1 MKNLLLHPTPIGT
14 VGIVE
19 NGRAITDILFEEQLP
34 GHAVRHT
41 TLLLE
46 RAAKQLDE
54 YFAGKRTSFDLPLE
68 PEGTPYRKKVWQ
80 VLTEIPYGQTMTY
93 GEIARRT
100 GNPQASRAV
109 GGANHHNPIPIVI
122 PCHRV
127 IGAGGKLTGYAG
139 GLVPARP
146 RKEQAAE
153 IKNEGRSENS
163 GLFRRLCSAS
173 RRLEHIFAYAAK
185 RAAPIVGQI
194 FESGAGSDAA
204 VRITDRRVID
214 VVTNCATILF
224 HSPKIFRLS
233 ETVFLQI

>member
-34 GHAVRHT
+34 GDAVQHT
-41 TLLLE
+41 TPLLE
-46 RAAKQLDE
+46 QAAKQLDE
-54 YFAGKRTSFDLPLE
+54 YFTGKRPSFDLPLE

-139 GLVPARP
+139 GLP
-146 RKEQAAE
+146 RKEFLLALE
-153 IKNEGRSENS
+153 RN
-163 GLFRRLCSAS
+163 RL
-173 RRLEHIFAYAAK
+173 
-185 RAAPIVGQI
+185 
-194 FESGAGSDAA
+194 
-204 VRITDRRVID
+204 
-214 VVTNCATILF
+214 
-224 HSPKIFRLS
+224 PK
-233 ETVFLQI
+233 

>member
-109 GGANHHNPIPIVI
+109 GGASHHNPIPIVI

-139 GLVPARP
+139 GLP
-146 RKEQAAE
+146 RKEFLLALE
-153 IKNEGRSENS
+153 RN
-163 GLFRRLCSAS
+163 RL
-173 RRLEHIFAYAAK
+173 
-185 RAAPIVGQI
+185 
-194 FESGAGSDAA
+194 
-204 VRITDRRVID
+204 
-214 VVTNCATILF
+214 
-224 HSPKIFRLS
+224 PK
-233 ETVFLQI
+233 

>member
-19 NGRAITDILFEEQLP
+19 NGRAITDILFETNSP
-34 GHAVRHT
+34 GMPSGIRPSCSSG
-41 TLLLE
+41 
-46 RAAKQLDE
+46 RRNRLDE

-139 GLVPARP
+139 GLP
-146 RKEQAAE
+146 RKEFLLALE
-153 IKNEGRSENS
+153 RN
-163 GLFRRLCSAS
+163 RL
-173 RRLEHIFAYAAK
+173 
-185 RAAPIVGQI
+185 
-194 FESGAGSDAA
+194 
-204 VRITDRRVID
+204 
-214 VVTNCATILF
+214 
-224 HSPKIFRLS
+224 PK
-233 ETVFLQI
+233 

>member
-34 GHAVRHT
+34 GHAVGIRPSCSAGGET
-41 TLLLE
+41 VG
-46 RAAKQLDE
+46 E
-54 YFAGKRTSFDLPLE
+54 YFAGKNAPLFDLPLE
-68 PEGTPYRKKVWQ
+68 PGGNPLSEENLAGPHGKF
-80 VLTEIPYGQTMTY
+80 PYGQTMTY

-139 GLVPARP
+139 GLS
-146 RKEQAAE
+146 RKIKLAE
-153 IKNEGRSENS
+153 RWNMW
-163 GLFRRLCSAS
+163 
-173 RRLEHIFAYAAK
+173 
-185 RAAPIVGQI
+185 
-194 FESGAGSDAA
+194 
-204 VRITDRRVID
+204 
-214 VVTNCATILF
+214 
-224 HSPKIFRLS
+224 
-233 ETVFLQI
+233 

>member
-34 GHAVRHT
+34 GDAVQHT
-41 TLLLE
+41 TPLLE
-46 RAAKQLDE
+46 QAAKQLDE
-54 YFAGKRTSFDLPLE
+54 YFTGKRTSFDLPLE

-100 GNPQASRAV
+100 GN
-109 GGANHHNPIPIVI
+109 HHNPIPIVI

-139 GLVPARP
+139 GLP
-146 RKEQAAE
+146 RKEFLLALE
-153 IKNEGRSENS
+153 RN
-163 GLFRRLCSAS
+163 RL
-173 RRLEHIFAYAAK
+173 
-185 RAAPIVGQI
+185 
-194 FESGAGSDAA
+194 
-204 VRITDRRVID
+204 
-214 VVTNCATILF
+214 
-224 HSPKIFRLS
+224 PK
-233 ETVFLQI
+233 

>member
-68 PEGTPYRKKVWQ
+68 PEGTPYRKKIWQ

-109 GGANHHNPIPIVI
+109 GGANHHNPIPIVNSLSSG
-122 PCHRV
+122 HRCGRQANRLRRRSAAQRV
-127 IGAGGKLTGYAG
+127 SCSPSKGTGCRNKKRRPEFFTPAFFTSSAPHHAGSNISLPTPQSGQL
-139 GLVPARP
+139 
-146 RKEQAAE
+146 QSS
-153 IKNEGRSENS
+153 GRSSKAVPGAMPLS
-163 GLFRRLCSAS
+163 GS
-173 RRLEHIFAYAAK
+173 
-185 RAAPIVGQI
+185 PT
-194 FESGAGSDAA
+194 AGS
-204 VRITDRRVID
+204 
-214 VVTNCATILF
+214 
-224 HSPKIFRLS
+224 
-233 ETVFLQI
+233 

>member
-1 MKNLLLHPTPIGT
+1 M
-14 VGIVE
+14 
-19 NGRAITDILFEEQLP
+19 A
-34 GHAVRHT
+34 
-41 TLLLE
+41 
-46 RAAKQLDE
+46 
-54 YFAGKRTSFDLPLE
+54 
-68 PEGTPYRKKVWQ
+68 
-80 VLTEIPYGQTMTY
+80 
-93 GEIARRT
+93 
-100 GNPQASRAV
+100 
-109 GGANHHNPIPIVI
+109 
-122 PCHRV
+122 
-127 IGAGGKLTGYAG
+127 
-139 GLVPARP
+139 
-146 RKEQAAE
+146 
-153 IKNEGRSENS
+153 ENS

>member
-127 IGAGGKLTGYAG
+127 IGAGGKLLCGGFALTIGEPDPASLGGKDPDACGADAPGSSGDERDRFHTRLLSAACKTGGNVIQWEAI
-139 GLVPARP
+139 
-146 RKEQAAE
+146 EW
-153 IKNEGRSENS
+153 EGW
-163 GLFRRLCSAS
+163 
-173 RRLEHIFAYAAK
+173 I
-185 RAAPIVGQI
+185 
-194 FESGAGSDAA
+194 
-204 VRITDRRVID
+204 
-214 VVTNCATILF
+214 
-224 HSPKIFRLS
+224 
-233 ETVFLQI
+233 

>member
-100 GNPQASRAV
+100 GNPQASQAV

-139 GLVPARP
+139 GLP
-146 RKEQAAE
+146 RKEVLLA
-153 IKNEGRSENS
+153 
-163 GLFRRLCSAS
+163 L
-173 RRLEHIFAYAAK
+173 
-185 RAAPIVGQI
+185 
-194 FESGAGSDAA
+194 ESGAGSDAA

>member
-68 PEGTPYRKKVWQ
+68 PEGTPYRKKIWQ

-139 GLVPARP
+139 GLP
-146 RKEQAAE
+146 RKEFLLALERNRLPKYKTKAGVTTPAFFAGSAPHHAGSNISLPTPQSGQLQSS
-153 IKNEGRSENS
+153 GRSSKAVPGAMPLS
-163 GLFRRLCSAS
+163 GS
-173 RRLEHIFAYAAK
+173 
-185 RAAPIVGQI
+185 PT
-194 FESGAGSDAA
+194 AGS
-204 VRITDRRVID
+204 
-214 VVTNCATILF
+214 
-224 HSPKIFRLS
+224 
-233 ETVFLQI
+233 

>member
-139 GLVPARP
+139 GLP
-146 RKEQAAE
+146 RKEFLLALE
-153 IKNEGRSENS
+153 S
-163 GLFRRLCSAS
+163 LFRRLCSAS

>member
-139 GLVPARP
+139 GLP
-146 RKEQAAE
+146 RKEFLLALE
-153 IKNEGRSENS
+153 RNS
-163 GLFRRLCSAS
+163 LFRRLCSAS

>member
-19 NGRAITDILFEEQLP
+19 NGRAITDILFEEQL
-34 GHAVRHT
+34 
-41 TLLLE
+41 
-46 RAAKQLDE
+46 
-54 YFAGKRTSFDLPLE
+54 AGKRTSFDLPLE
-68 PEGTPYRKKVWQ
+68 PEGTPYRKKIWQ

-139 GLVPARP
+139 GLP
-146 RKEQAAE
+146 RKEFLLALE
-153 IKNEGRSENS
+153 RN
-163 GLFRRLCSAS
+163 RL
-173 RRLEHIFAYAAK
+173 
-185 RAAPIVGQI
+185 
-194 FESGAGSDAA
+194 
-204 VRITDRRVID
+204 
-214 VVTNCATILF
+214 
-224 HSPKIFRLS
+224 PK
-233 ETVFLQI
+233 

>member
-19 NGRAITDILFEEQLP
+19 NGRAITDILFEEHLP

-68 PEGTPYRKKVWQ
+68 PEGTPYRKKIWQ

-139 GLVPARP
+139 GLP
-146 RKEQAAE
+146 RKEFLLALE
-153 IKNEGRSENS
+153 RN
-163 GLFRRLCSAS
+163 RL
-173 RRLEHIFAYAAK
+173 
-185 RAAPIVGQI
+185 
-194 FESGAGSDAA
+194 
-204 VRITDRRVID
+204 
-214 VVTNCATILF
+214 
-224 HSPKIFRLS
+224 PK
-233 ETVFLQI
+233 

>member
-19 NGRAITDILFEEQLP
+19 NGRAITDIL
-34 GHAVRHT
+34 
-41 TLLLE
+41 
-46 RAAKQLDE
+46 LDE

-139 GLVPARP
+139 GLP
-146 RKEQAAE
+146 RKEFLLALE
-153 IKNEGRSENS
+153 RN
-163 GLFRRLCSAS
+163 RL
-173 RRLEHIFAYAAK
+173 
-185 RAAPIVGQI
+185 
-194 FESGAGSDAA
+194 
-204 VRITDRRVID
+204 
-214 VVTNCATILF
+214 
-224 HSPKIFRLS
+224 PK
-233 ETVFLQI
+233 